1 MSDFPAPP
9 DFYQQ
14 YTDEAV
20 ANDTA
25 PPPPPVPG
33 DHFILYGQPMNLGDP
48 LLSSLSEH
56 GLPEMFNTENATHA
70 EELQRLTNLSL
81 KTFLNILQH
90 AADGDIAARNA
101 GLDELRNIFFNMHHL
116 ANEFRPH
123 QAVETVKVMLAEQVK
138 QREDLAAEIQ
148 RHIDFADAALEEDMH
163 AREKVQTTLETP
175 STS

>member
-56 GLPEMFNTENATHA
+56 GLPEMFNTENASQSMGMSLRSTLNYCF
-70 EELQRLTNLSL
+70 LQGKVT
-81 KTFLNILQH
+81 
-90 AADGDIAARNA
+90 IAFHVVVDSGR
-101 GLDELRNIFFNMHHL
+101 
-116 ANEFRPH
+116 
-123 QAVETVKVMLAEQVK
+123 
-138 QREDLAAEIQ
+138 
-148 RHIDFADAALEEDMH
+148 
-163 AREKVQTTLETP
+163 
-175 STS
+175 